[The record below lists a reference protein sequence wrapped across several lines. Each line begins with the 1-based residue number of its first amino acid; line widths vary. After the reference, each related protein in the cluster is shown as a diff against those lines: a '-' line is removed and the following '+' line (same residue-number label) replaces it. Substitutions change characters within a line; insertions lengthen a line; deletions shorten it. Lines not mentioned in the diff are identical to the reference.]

1 VRGCFPVVPFVLG
14 GDFTVDNVR
23 LAADVNGMRFYR
35 QLFRATSQ
43 VPDRGQVRVDLAG
56 LARILD

>member
-1 VRGCFPVVPFVLG
+1 
-14 GDFTVDNVR
+14 
-23 LAADVNGMRFYR
+23 MRFYR

-43 VPDRGQVRVDLAG
+43 VPDGGQVRVDLAG